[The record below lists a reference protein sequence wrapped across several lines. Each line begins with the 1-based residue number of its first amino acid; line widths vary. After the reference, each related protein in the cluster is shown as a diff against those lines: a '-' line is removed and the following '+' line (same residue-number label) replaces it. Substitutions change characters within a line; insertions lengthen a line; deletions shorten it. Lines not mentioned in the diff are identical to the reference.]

1 MSVAR
6 AKLGPMSDA
15 VISATEFSA
24 IDLPHWRFVLRRLH
38 TRFRTPDYETGLAL
52 VARIGAAAQ
61 AADHHPEIDLHYGS
75 VGVITSSHDVG
86 GVTRRDLDLAATIS
100 AIADEL
106 GATADPRSVQVLD
119 MAINTSDPARIKPF
133 WQAVLAAKADPT
145 DEDELLD
152 PVSGTN
158 VLWFQESPSTGTGQE
173 SAEMR
178 FHADVVVA
186 NDAAEERIDA
196 ALAAGGILVTAE
208 YAPSFWVL
216 ADADGNQACI
226 CTDLGRDDSAQP

>member
-1 MSVAR
+1 MT
-6 AKLGPMSDA
+6 DA
-15 VISATEFSA
+15 VISATEFSTV
-24 IDLPHWRFVLRRLH
+24 DLPHWRFILRRLH
-38 TRFRTPDYETGLAL
+38 TRFKTPDYETGLAL

-86 GVTRRDLDLAATIS
+86 GVTQRDIDLAAAIS

-106 GATADPRSVQVLD
+106 GATADPTSVQVLD
-119 MAINTSDPARIKPF
+119 LGLNTSDPSRIQPF
-133 WQAVLAAKADPT
+133 WQALLGAKVD
-145 DEDELLD
+145 DDELLD

-158 VLWFQESPSTGTGQE
+158 LMWFQESAETATGPD

-186 NDAAEERIDA
+186 NDVAQERIDA
-196 ALAAGGILVTAE
+196 VLTAGGRLVTDK

-226 CTDLGRDDSAQP
+226 CTELGRD

>member
-1 MSVAR
+1 MT
-6 AKLGPMSDA
+6 DA
-15 VISATEFSA
+15 VISATEFSTVN
-24 IDLPHWRFVLRRLH
+24 LPHWRFILRRLH
-38 TRFRTPDYETGLAL
+38 TRFRTPDYDTGLAL
-52 VARIGAAAQ
+52 VARIGSAAQ
-61 AADHHPEIDLHYGS
+61 AGDHHPEIDLHYGS

-86 GVTRRDLDLAATIS
+86 GVTQRDIDLAAAIS

-106 GATADPRSVQVLD
+106 GATADPTSVQVLD
-119 MAINTSDPARIKPF
+119 LGLNTSDQARIKPF
-133 WQAVLAAKADPT
+133 WQALLGAKSDAQD
-145 DEDELLD
+145 DDELLD

-158 VLWFQESPSTGTGQE
+158 VMWFQESPETSTGPD

-186 NDAAEERIDA
+186 HDAAQARIEA
-196 ALAAGGILVTAE
+196 AIAAGGRLVTDE

-226 CTDLGRDDSAQP
+226 CTELGRD

>member
-1 MSVAR
+1 MT
-6 AKLGPMSDA
+6 DA
-15 VISATEFSA
+15 VIRSPEFQTL
-24 IDLPHWRFVLRRLH
+24 DLPHWRFLLQRLH
-38 TRFRTPDYETGLAL
+38 ARFRTPDYETGLAL

-86 GVTRRDLDLAATIS
+86 GVTRRDIDLATEIS

-106 GATADPRSVQVLD
+106 GVTADPTSVQVLD
-119 MAINTSDPARIKPF
+119 MALNTSDPARVKPF

-158 VLWFQESPSTGTGQE
+158 VLWFQESETTSTAQE

-186 NDAAEERIDA
+186 HDAARARIDA
-196 ALAAGGILVTAE
+196 AIAAGGRLVTDQ

-226 CTDLGRDDSAQP
+226 CTELGRD